1 MLKRSISSIIA
12 VLILAAV
19 MIINNKLLYNVSVA
33 TISIIGIIEF
43 YNAMKTKNY
52 KPLTFFGCIASALLV
67 GIGYVS
73 KETLSTILAL
83 ILPIFLLIAF
93 LCSILSKIKI
103 NVTDIAITLTGI
115 IYVTYLSSFL
125 IYTKQMPNGDYFI
138 WYILGGAWFTDIFA
152 YLVGITIG
160 KHKISEISPKKSVEG
175 CIGGIIGCTVF
186 YLLYTHYLNSV
197 EIELN
202 YIIMLIMGIIVSV
215 ISQIGDFAA
224 SSIKR
229 YCNIKD
235 FGNLMPGHGGVL
247 DRFDSILFVAPV
259 VYAFLSIVNTGI
271 I

>member
-12 VLILAAV
+12 VSILATV

-33 TISIIGIIEF
+33 IISIIGILEF
-43 YNAMKTKNY
+43 YNAMKSKNY
-52 KPLTFFGCIASALLV
+52 KPITSLGYIASALLI
-67 GIGYVS
+67 GIGYIS
-73 KETLSTILAL
+73 KETLNAILAL
-83 ILPIFLLIAF
+83 ILPLILLIAF
-93 LCSILSKIKI
+93 ICSILSKIKI
-103 NVTDIAITLTGI
+103 NITDIAITITGI

-160 KHKISEISPKKSVEG
+160 KHKFSEISPKKSIEG
-175 CIGGIIGCTVF
+175 CIGGIIGCAVF
-186 YLLYTHYLNSV
+186 YLVYTYYLNTID
-197 EIELN
+197 IELS
-202 YIIMLIMGIIVSV
+202 YIIMLTLGIIVSI

-235 FGNLMPGHGGVL
+235 FGNLMPGHGGIL

-259 VYAFLSIVNTGI
+259 VYTFLSIINSGI